1 MLQCSICAEEITTG
15 ETIGS
20 DPRAVSHSAKQPVLG
35 KWRNK
40 DVLDDGPSCRLCSH
54 RFLISLAKCIT
65 WTLWM
70 PFAKHMCL
78 LWTGVS
84 SLNPLM
90 IDCGRSFWGWQGWAR
105 EDVLATDIG
114 VCLKIGAPRA
124 EGNVSVSTFVEHAA
138 MLCSPQEFK
147 SFWAIRNRLPLTHH
161 LS

>member
-1 MLQCSICAEEITTG
+1 MRWG
-15 ETIGS
+15 NN
-20 DPRAVSHSAKQPVLG
+20 H
-35 KWRNK
+35 WRNDSFRSQGCFTFSETASSRQMRK
-40 DVLDDGPSCRLCSH
+40 QGCPRCWTFLSAVFTLCSH
-54 RFLISLAKCIT
+54 RFHISLAKCIT

-84 SLNPLM
+84 SLIPLVTA
-90 IDCGRSFWGWQGWAR
+90 CGRSFWGWEGWAR

-114 VCLKIGAPRA
+114 ECLKIGAPRA
-124 EGNVSVSTFVEHAA
+124 EGNVSMSPFVEHAA